1 MIVFDLQCDVGHR
14 FEGWFGSSSD
24 YEGQSA
30 RGLVT
35 CPECG
40 SEKVS
45 KAVMAPAVGAKGNTR
60 SETAPVAQQ
69 ANDPASGSAVAAQEP
84 FTPPA
89 DAKPVSN
96 TPMPAEV
103 QKALKAL
110 ATAQQKALEKS
121 TWVGKDFAAQS
132 RAMHYGESD
141 EKPIHGQASL
151 EEAQSLAEE
160 GVQVAALP
168 FPVAPPDKLN

>member
-1 MIVFDLQCDVGHR
+1 MIVFDLQCDGGHR

-24 YEGQSA
+24 YKDQSE

-40 SEKVS
+40 SDHVG
-45 KAVMAPAVGAKGNTR
+45 KAIMAPAVGAKGNTR
-60 SETAPVAQQ
+60 SDASSPSEPNRRISVPGPNAAGGD
-69 ANDPASGSAVAAQEP
+69 AKPAS
-84 FTPPA
+84 T
-89 DAKPVSN
+89 PVSN
-96 TPMPAEV
+96 TPLPAEV
-103 QKALKAL
+103 QKALKVL
-110 ATAQQKALEKS
+110 AKAQQEALKSS

-160 GVQVAALP
+160 GVNVAALP